1 MTAVKKYARLESNGF
16 WKESQKSD
24 FIEVLIS
31 FGKTSVILSDYKE
44 NPLTHWSLAAIK
56 LVSQNHQETTFST
69 DSEDGE
75 LLSIKDKDMVDAL
88 LLFINQEEKKPGNKK
103 ITVILFSLTL
113 LIASAAL
120 ALYFPSKIK
129 DLALS
134 IISEEH
140 EKQLIEPF
148 LTDHINNSGGVC
160 SSFGSDKILREIL
173 NLVEKDVHFL
183 SISIARNQK
192 MNVLH
197 LPGGQ
202 IIVSGDFLK
211 NAQNESNL
219 IVLLKNELF
228 KARTRKPLKT
238 LINQQTTLH
247 LVKFILGFESQLLVQ
262 AINEFLIPS
271 TSPPD
276 NKSGKL
282 DDFSWVILQNACL
295 N

>member
-56 LVSQNHQETTFST
+56 LVSQNHQESTFST